1 MLRIRRI
8 AVTYRIGVPEH
19 RRAEVERVNG
29 FHAKFCPVARSIMG
43 SIEVDTKVEF
53 AA

>member
-1 MLRIRRI
+1 MLRIDRI
-8 AVTYRIGVPEH
+8 AVTYRIGVPEA

-43 SIEVDTKVEF
+43 SIDIDTKVEF